1 MRVEVMWFLI
11 KASFWFSVVLI
22 ALPFFDGGTE
32 KTLQGA
38 PQVEAVD
45 TVLAAAGAI
54 NYMTKI
60 CEDRPLVC
68 EKGGETLNALG
79 YRAREG
85 ARIAYRLID
94 KGLDNQDNRSTDRLA
109 DPITTGAIVPIPVAR
124 PDR

>member
-1 MRVEVMWFLI
+1 MWFLI

-22 ALPFFDGGTE
+22 ALPFFDNGAE
-32 KTLQGA
+32 ANLQSA
-38 PQVEAVD
+38 PKVEAVD

-68 EKGGETLNALG
+68 EKGGETINALG
-79 YRAREG
+79 HRAREG

-94 KGLDNQDNRSTDRLA
+94 KGLDNQDSRVTGEVTDS
-109 DPITTGAIVPIPVAR
+109 ITTGTIIPIPAAR
-124 PDR
+124 PTTK